1 MAKTFIILTIGILSL
16 LGCGHKSILTPPET
30 ELVTKLNFDEGL
42 MSGLKEM
49 TQSELRQ
56 LPAIYP
62 ETGEVMK
69 DKFYDGILSTT
80 SEENAIEYVMKLKSK
95 FRTKGYLI
103 FVFEDGE
110 NKHHVAVIK
119 GNDDI
124 EILKYSGTQ
133 AGNYSLEN
141 RDIIK
146 KISDWK
152 SNYGLI
158 VIGCSRD
165 WLHIQFDKL
174 PTDMDA
180 FANEVYEFCPDA
192 VDQGVG
198 SIDELKKA
206 ITEMQGLWLWW
217 D

>member
-1 MAKTFIILTIGILSL
+1 MSKTIILLSIGILSL
-16 LGCGHKSILTPPET
+16 IGCGQKSILTPTET
-30 ELVTKLNFDEGL
+30 ELVTKLNFDEDL
-42 MSGLKEM
+42 LNGLKEM
-49 TQSELRQ
+49 TQSELKQ

-69 DKFYDGILSTT
+69 DKFYDGIRSETT
-80 SEENAIEYVMKLKSK
+80 EEKAIEYVMRLKNK

-103 FVFEDGE
+103 FVFEDEE

-124 EILKYSGTQ
+124 EILRYSGTQ

-141 RDIIK
+141 KDIIK

-152 SNYGLI
+152 SKYGLI

-165 WLHIQFDKL
+165 WLHIMFDRL

-180 FANEVYEFCPDA
+180 FANEVYEFCPDS

-206 ITEMQGLWLWW
+206 IVEMQGLWLWW

>member
-146 KISDWK
+146 KISDVVEIGYIY
-152 SNYGLI
+152 SLI
-158 VIGCSRD
+158 NCRQI
-165 WLHIQFDKL
+165 WMLL
-174 PTDMDA
+174 PMKCMSFVQMLLTK
-180 FANEVYEFCPDA
+180 V
-192 VDQGVG
+192 
-198 SIDELKKA
+198 
-206 ITEMQGLWLWW
+206 
-217 D
+217 